1 MVNNCILVV
10 DDEIRMRKLIKDF
23 LVAKGYSIL
32 EAEDGEKAL
41 EAFEENKN
49 KINLVLLDVMM
60 PKLDGWSV
68 LRQIRQE
75 SKVPIIMLTA
85 RGEEQDELFGFELG
99 VDEYISKPFSP
110 KILVARVEAILK
122 RTAPD
127 SKEVKDYGG
136 VEIDKE
142 GRTVKVD
149 GKLIELSLR
158 EYELL
163 TYLVEN
169 KDIALSRDK
178 ILNNVWNYDYYG
190 DSRTIDSHIKKIRH
204 KLIIIFLILVNNFV
218 LGRFYLYS
226 KRQTLKSVY
235 RTVNDYYNNDKSENF
250 EEKLEQI
257 AIQNNFDILIRNNE
271 NVNIYTS
278 NKDFY
283 STFGQMNEMTSRF
296 NIGVGELIEQSDNF
310 VIKKIKD
317 SKNGITYILL
327 SSTLDN
333 GYLLYIRIPISSIQE
348 SVKISNNFLYLMAGF
363 AILIAAVIVSY
374 VSRKFT
380 DPILELNDIA
390 KKMSNLDFSHKYR
403 IKDVDDEINNL
414 GRSIN
419 VMSDKL
425 ERTIN
430 QLRNSNIELE
440 KDIEEKSKIDEMRK
454 SFISDVSHELKTPIA
469 LIQGYSEGLLE
480 NVNTDE
486 ESRKFYAEV
495 ILDETNKMDKL
506 VKQLLE
512 LMKLE
517 YGKRQFNDKKFNI
530 VEVEKEVVRKSK
542 VMLEEKKV
550 KIEFNLSEE
559 INVFADDFYIEQV
572 ISNYITNAIKHVKEI
587 DGKKVIS
594 IVNEVNIE
602 KNKVRVKIFNTG
614 ENIAEEHIN
623 RIWNRFYKVD
633 ESRNRTDGGTGIGL
647 SFVKA
652 IMNNYGNRYGVT
664 NKDDGVEFYF
674 DLDLIV

>member
-1 MVNNCILVV
+1 MSKKQNPLKSVRV
-10 DDEIRMRKLIKDF
+10 KLF
-23 LVAKGYSIL
+23 
-32 EAEDGEKAL
+32 
-41 EAFEENKN
+41 
-49 KINLVLLDVMM
+49 M
-60 PKLDGWSV
+60 
-68 LRQIRQE
+68 
-75 SKVPIIMLTA
+75 T
-85 RGEEQDELFGFELG
+85 
-99 VDEYISKPFSP
+99 
-110 KILVARVEAILK
+110 
-122 RTAPD
+122 
-127 SKEVKDYGG
+127 
-136 VEIDKE
+136 
-142 GRTVKVD
+142 
-149 GKLIELSLR
+149 LSL
-158 EYELL
+158 
-163 TYLVEN
+163 V
-169 KDIALSRDK
+169 
-178 ILNNVWNYDYYG
+178 IL
-190 DSRTIDSHIKKIRH
+190 
-204 KLIIIFLILVNNFV
+204 LIIIFLILVNNFV

-327 SSTLDN
+327 LSTLDN